1 MLRWSGYATYKLRS
15 FTHNLNYYMAKKI
28 TKTIKMQI
36 AGGKATPAPPLGPVL
51 GQAGVNIGEFV
62 NQFNGMTKESMGEMV
77 SVLMTVYDDRSFTFI
92 IKTPPVSALLKKFAK
107 VDKGSGTNTKKKA
120 GSITDAQLTEIAT
133 IKLPDLNART
143 VDAAKKIVAGS
154 ARSMGIEI
162 K

>member
-1 MLRWSGYATYKLRS
+1 
-15 FTHNLNYYMAKKI
+15 MAKKI

-62 NQFNGMTKESMGEMV
+62 NQFNGMTRENMGEMV

-92 IKTPPVSALLKKFAK
+92 LKTPPVSALLKKFAK

-120 GSITDAQLTEIAT
+120 GTITDAQLTEIAT

-143 VDAAKKIVAGS
+143 VEAAKKIVAGS

>member
-1 MLRWSGYATYKLRS
+1 
-15 FTHNLNYYMAKKI
+15 MAKKI

-62 NQFNGMTKESMGEMV
+62 NQFNAATKENMGEMV
-77 SVLMTVYDDRSFTFI
+77 SVLMTVFDDRSFEFI

-107 VDKGSGTNTKKKA
+107 VDKGSGANAKKKV
-120 GSITDAQLTEIAT
+120 GSITQAQLEEIAT
-133 IKLPDLNART
+133 IKLPDLNARD
-143 VDAAKKIVAGS
+143 VEAAKKIVAGS